1 MLRQVAGARA
11 YDLAHRADPRSDQR
25 RVGERADA
33 HRYVETFLDEVDRP
47 VEQQHAHVD
56 ARVAAQEVADEG
68 EHVQASERGGCG
80 DSKLALRLALR
91 AGELRLRRVDL
102 FDDAAAGLE
111 ILSPLLGERE
121 PARRPRDET
130 GAEVIL
136 ERREFAADGGQRHAE
151 PAPGGRQAARI
162 GNRREET
169 HGTEPVHSIVPK
181 FGIIFSKRRLFY

>member
-1 MLRQVAGARA
+1 M
-11 YDLAHRADPRSDQR
+11 
-25 RVGERADA
+25 ADA
-33 HRYVETFLDEVDRP
+33 HGNVETFLDEVDRP
-47 VEQQHAHVD
+47 IEQQHARVD
-56 ARVAAQEVADEG
+56 ARISAEKLADDG
-68 EHVQASERGGCG
+68 EHVQASERNRCG
-80 DSKLALRLALR
+80 DSKLTLRLAAR
-91 AGELRLRRVDL
+91 AGELRLRRVQL
-102 FDDAAAGLE
+102 LDDTAAGLE

-169 HGTEPVHSIVPK
+169 HGTEPVHSIFPK